1 MYKHFRMKYFFT
13 FLFLSFSIVSFSQRN
28 TKKLE
33 TSFDFGFGNH
43 FGLRQIEEGFNV
55 NSLTAS
61 NLTFGWTNYF
71 TNNKFGGRLELS
83 YDKMVNNSLSSPF
96 QTNYFRGTY
105 YLNGSLKNISGWGKS
120 NKATVDK
127 KSFWQAFDIDLGM
140 GIGYSAMNSKL
151 HPVDET
157 VFLKK
162 ADDMLNISFRIAPSL
177 EISDN
182 VKLFASYTRINHSA
196 QSTSFDFTHSIDNTA
211 FKGAF
216 RTLNVGIRYTPNT
229 NRTYDRTLKDA
240 HKKWHFFTSFDA
252 SLGNHFAGKTNV
264 ESAKFKGASIGHL
277 NVGANHKYPNSKL
290 FGRFDVGFDAFK
302 EAKDEAAFTSKYFRT
317 TYQVIADLRTL
328 RGVNNEAN
336 RMDLAFGAGL
346 GFATMY
352 NAETSNRLSD
362 VFLNGDDMYAL
373 VFSVNPSYRIS
384 KYLSLIAN
392 ATFTSHS
399 LQSSS
404 WNMQEGQVNSALN
417 GRFMNMS
424 VGLRY
429 HLADRRVNYTT
440 EIVNR
445 IPRIWSVDAAV
456 GSHFAGTPVGEKF
469 ALSAAPAKHFA
480 VGVNHPFINPI
491 YFGRFEFAYDA
502 LTPNSNSLDFS
513 SNYFRANY
521 FLMTSVQ
528 NQLRQSLSSERPARK
543 FDVQF
548 GLGVGASTFK
558 GNDHSDYFITK
569 GDDMLNIAA
578 KVVPTFKVSEKVSVF
593 AAYTFVSHSLQSLSY
608 DMSQN
613 VEKTTFNGRL
623 MNASVGVSVT
633 LKSTK
638 PRALIAVTPIDTTE
652 KVVVIEPVVEP
663 TPDPVIE
670 PTTEPVVE
678 PTPNPVVEPTPTPVV
693 EPVIE
698 PTVPVRSKIASISDY
713 PINTSEVPEAQK
725 QALKDLAFQ
734 MKENKFLSLVLS
746 GHTDITGSPE
756 FNQVLSRKR
765 AASVKAYLISQGVP
779 AERIKIEYFGS
790 TRPIA
795 SNDTVEGRKKNRRVD
810 IEIVK
815 N

>member
-1 MYKHFRMKYFFT
+1 MKYFLT
-13 FLFLSFSIVSFSQRN
+13 FLFLSVSVISFSQRN

-33 TSFDFGFGNH
+33 SSFDFGFGNH

-61 NLTFGWTNYF
+61 NVTLGWTNYF

-83 YDKMVNNSLSSPF
+83 YDKMMNNSLSNPF
-96 QTNYFRGTY
+96 QTNYFRSTY
-105 YLNGSLKNISGWGKS
+105 YLNASLKNISGWGKS
-120 NKATVDK
+120 NKATVDRK
-127 KSFWQAFDIDLGM
+127 TFWQSFDIDFGM
-140 GIGYSAMNSKL
+140 GIGYSAMKSKL
-151 HPVDET
+151 NPIDET

-196 QSTSFDFTHSIDNTA
+196 QSTSFDFTQGIDNTA

-216 RTLNVGIRYTPNT
+216 RTVNVGIRYTPNT
-229 NRTYDRTLKDA
+229 ERTYDRTIKEA

-252 SLGNHFAGKTNV
+252 SVGNHFAGKTQV
-264 ESAKFKGASIGHL
+264 ESAKFKGGSIGHL
-277 NVGANHKYPNSKL
+277 NVGANHKFPNSKL
-290 FGRFDVGFDAFK
+290 YGRFDFGFDAFK
-302 EAKDEAAFTSKYFRT
+302 ELSGEPTFTSKYFRT
-317 TYQVIADLRTL
+317 TYQVIADMRTL

-336 RMDLAFGAGL
+336 KMDLAFGLGL

-352 NAETSNRLSD
+352 NAETSDRLSD
-362 VFLNGDDMYAL
+362 IFLNGDDMYAL

-384 KYLSLIAN
+384 KYLSAIAN
-392 ATFTSHS
+392 ASFTSHS

-404 WNMQEGQVNSALN
+404 WDMQAGQNNSALN

-429 HLADRRVNYTT
+429 HMADRRTNYTS
-440 EIVNR
+440 EIINR

-456 GSHFAGTPVGEKF
+456 GSHFGASPMEDSF
-469 ALSAAPAKHFA
+469 ALSAMPAKHFA
-480 VGVNHPFINPI
+480 IGLNHPFINPI

-502 LTPNSNSLDFS
+502 LSPNSSSLDFS
-513 SNYFRANY
+513 TNYFRANY

-558 GNDHSDYFITK
+558 GSESNDYFITK
-569 GDDMLNIAA
+569 GDDMLNLAA
-578 KVVPTFKVSEKVSVF
+578 KVVPTYKISEKVSIF
-593 AAYTFVSHSLQSLSY
+593 TAYTFVSHSLQSLSY
-608 DMSQN
+608 DMNQGID
-613 VEKTTFNGRL
+613 KTMFNGRL
-623 MNASVGVSVT
+623 MNASVGVSII

-638 PRALIAVTPIDTTE
+638 PRGLIVVTPVDTTS
-652 KVVVIEPVVEP
+652 KVAVLDPIIEPTPDPIVEPTPDPVVEP
-663 TPDPVIE
+663 TPDPI
-670 PTTEPVVE
+670 VE
-678 PTPNPVVEPTPTPVV
+678 PTPDPIVEPTS
-693 EPVIE
+693 EPAA
-698 PTVPVRSKIASISDY
+698 PSRSFVNSISDY
-713 PINTSEVPEAQK
+713 PVNTTEIPESQK
-725 QALKDLAFQ
+725 QVLKDLAFQ
-734 MKENKFLSLVLS
+734 LKQNKFLTVVVS
-746 GHTDITGSPE
+746 GHTDITGTPE
-756 FNQVLSRKR
+756 YNQVLSRKR

-779 AERIKIEYFGS
+779 AERVKIEYYGI
-790 TRPIA
+790 TKPIA
-795 SNDTVEGRKKNRRVD
+795 SNATVEGRKKNRRVD

>member
-1 MYKHFRMKYFFT
+1 MKYFFT
-13 FLFLSFSIVSFSQRN
+13 FLFLSVSLLALSQRN

-33 TSFDFGFGNH
+33 SSFDFGFGNH

-83 YDKMVNNSLSSPF
+83 YDKMLNNSLSTPF
-96 QTNYFRGTY
+96 QTNYFRSTY

-120 NKATVDK
+120 NRSTLEK
-127 KSFWQAFDIDLGM
+127 KTFWQAFDIDLGM
-140 GIGYSAMNSKL
+140 GVGYSAMNSKL

-162 ADDMLNISFRIAPSL
+162 ADDMLNISFRVAPSL

-229 NRTYDRTLKDA
+229 ERTYDRTLKDA
-240 HKKWHFFTSFDA
+240 HKNWHFFTSFDA
-252 SLGNHFAGKTNV
+252 SFGNHFAGKTKV
-264 ESAKFKGASIGHL
+264 ESAKFNGGSIGHL

-290 FGRFDVGFDAFK
+290 YGRFDIGFDAFK
-302 EAKDEAAFTSKYFRT
+302 QAKNEASFTSKYFRT

-336 RMDLAFGAGL
+336 KMDLAFGFGL

-352 NAETSNRLSD
+352 NAQSSARLQD
-362 VFLNGDDMYAL
+362 IFLNGDDMYTM

-384 KYLSLIAN
+384 KNLSLIAN
-392 ATFTSHS
+392 TTFTSHS
-399 LQSSS
+399 LQSTS
-404 WNMQEGQVNSALN
+404 WNMQNGQVNTALN

-429 HLADRRVNYTT
+429 HLADRRTNYTT

-445 IPRIWSVDAAV
+445 IPRVWSVDAAV
-456 GSHFAGTPVGEKF
+456 GSHFAGSPVGDKF
-469 ALSAAPAKHFA
+469 ALSATPGKHIAF
-480 VGVNHPFINPI
+480 GLNHPFINPI
-491 YFGRFEFAYDA
+491 YFGRFEFAYDN
-502 LTPNSNSLDFS
+502 LGPKSSSLDFS
-513 SNYFRANY
+513 SKYFRANY

-528 NQLRQSLSSERPARK
+528 NQLRQSLSSERPAKR

-548 GLGVGASTFK
+548 GLGIGANTFK
-558 GNDHSDYFITK
+558 GANHSDNFITK
-569 GDDMLNIAA
+569 GDDMINLAA
-578 KVVPTFKVSEKVSVF
+578 KVVPTYKISEKVSVF

-608 DMSQN
+608 DMTQN
-613 VEKTTFNGRL
+613 VEKTMFNGHL

-633 LKSTK
+633 LHSTK
-638 PRALIAVTPIDTTE
+638 PRAVIAVTPIDTASQL
-652 KVVVIEPVVEP
+652 VVVEP
-663 TPDPVIE
+663 TPE
-670 PTTEPVVE
+670 TVVE
-678 PTPNPVVEPTPTPVV
+678 PTPETVVESTPEPEVVPPSNNVDIPVGPTRTYLTGISGYPVNTS
-693 EPVIE
+693 
-698 PTVPVRSKIASISDY
+698 TVPQNMKEDLKEIASLLKSN
-713 PINTSEVPEAQK
+713 PTNT
-725 QALKDLAFQ
+725 
-734 MKENKFLSLVLS
+734 LVLS
-746 GHTDITGSPE
+746 GHADKTGSE
-756 FNQVLSRKR
+756 GYNIALSRNR
-765 AASVKAYLISQGVP
+765 AANVKAYLISQGVS
-779 AERIKIEYFGS
+779 AERIRIEYFGS
-790 TRPIA
+790 SKPVD
-795 SNDTVEGRKKNRRVD
+795 SNDTMEGRAKNRRVD
-810 IEIVK
+810 VELLVPGTK
-815 N
+815 EK

>member
-1 MYKHFRMKYFFT
+1 MKYFFT
-13 FLFLSFSIVSFSQRN
+13 ILFLSVSVLAISQRN

-33 TSFDFGFGNH
+33 SSFDFGFGNH

-55 NSLTAS
+55 NTLTAS
-61 NLTFGWTNYF
+61 NLTIGWTNYF

-83 YDKMVNNSLSSPF
+83 YDKMLNNSMSSPF
-96 QTNYFRGTY
+96 QTNYFRSTY
-105 YLNGSLKNISGWGKS
+105 YLNGSLKNISGWGIS
-120 NKATVDK
+120 NRATVDK
-127 KSFWQAFDIDLGM
+127 KTFWQAFDIDLGM
-140 GIGYSAMNSKL
+140 GIGYSAMKSKL
-151 HPVDET
+151 HPLDET
-157 VFLKK
+157 IFLKR

-196 QSTSFDFTHSIDNTA
+196 QSTSFDFTHPIDNTA

-229 NRTYDRTLKDA
+229 ERTYDRTLKDA

-252 SLGNHFAGKTNV
+252 SFGNHFAGKTKV
-264 ESAKFKGASIGHL
+264 ESAKFNGLSVGHL
-277 NVGANHKYPNSKL
+277 NVGANHKYPNSK
-290 FGRFDVGFDAFK
+290 FYGRFDIGFDAFK
-302 EAKDEAAFTSKYFRT
+302 EAKDESAFTSKYFRT
-317 TYQVIADLRTL
+317 TYQIIADMRTL
-328 RGVNNEAN
+328 RGINNEAN

-352 NAETSNRLSD
+352 NAETSSRLSD
-362 VFLNGDDMYAL
+362 IFLNGDDMYAL

-392 ATFTSHS
+392 ATYTSHS

-404 WNMQEGQVNSALN
+404 WNMQDGQANSALN

-429 HLADRRVNYTT
+429 HMADRRTNYTT

-445 IPRIWSVDAAV
+445 IPRVWSVDAAV
-456 GSHFAGTPVGEKF
+456 GSHFAGNPVADKYVLGATPG
-469 ALSAAPAKHFA
+469 KHFA
-480 VGVNHPFINPI
+480 VGLNHPFINPI
-491 YFGRFEFAYDA
+491 YFGRFEFAFDN
-502 LTPNSNSLDFS
+502 LGPNSSSLDFS
-513 SNYFRANY
+513 SKYFRANY
-521 FLMTSVQ
+521 FLMTTVQ
-528 NQLRQSLSSERPARK
+528 NQLRQSLSSERPAKR

-548 GLGVGASTFK
+548 GLGIGASTFK
-558 GNDHSDYFITK
+558 GDNYNDYFITK
-569 GDDMLNIAA
+569 GDDMINLAA

-613 VEKTTFNGRL
+613 VEKTMFNGRL

-638 PRALIAVTPIDTTE
+638 PRAVIAVTPVDTTS
-652 KVVVIEPVVEP
+652 KLVVVEPTPEPVVEPTPEPVVEP
-663 TPDPVIE
+663 TPDPVVE
-670 PTTEPVVE
+670 PTPDPIVNPTPDPVVE
-678 PTPNPVVEPTPTPVV
+678 PTAP
-693 EPVIE
+693 I
-698 PTVPVRSKIASISDY
+698 RSKVASITDY

-734 MKENKFLSLVLS
+734 LKENKFLTLVLS

-756 FNQVLSRKR
+756 YNQVLSRKR

-790 TRPIA
+790 SRPIA